1 MDRDSR
7 ASSSR
12 WLGESNPG
20 VPHRNLRRLV
30 RVDPANAAAIED
42 ADAPE
47 LSVVVPC
54 YNEQDVIHELHGRL
68 SEVCAGV
75 GLSYEIVLVNDGSR
89 DATWPMMLD
98 LAQQDPHLVLVN
110 LSRNHGHQLALSAG
124 LRVCQGRRILVL
136 DADLQDPPEL
146 LPEMLQRLEA
156 GADVVYGQRR
166 RRAGESVF
174 KRVTAG
180 AFYRLIE
187 FLTDVPIP
195 RDTGDFRLMTRRVLD
210 ALDAMPERHR
220 FLRGMVSWVGF
231 RQDPLLYDRQP
242 RLAGETKYT
251 LRKMVR
257 FALDAITAFSLKPLA
272 LASWCGGAGAAGS
285 VILGLWAGYCVLSG
299 TAGAAMVALAALV
312 LLVGSVQLVAVGIL
326 GEYLGR
332 MYEQVKGRPLY
343 LIDQVV
349 RTRHD
354 VPRATDDH
362 ESAV

>member
-12 WLGESNPG
+12 SHAESASA
-20 VPHRNLRRLV
+20 VPHRNLRRLA
-30 RVDPANAAAIED
+30 RVDPAESGVD
-42 ADAPE
+42 SDHDAPE
-47 LSVVVPC
+47 LSVVIPC
-54 YNEQDVIHELHGRL
+54 YNEQDVLPELHKRL
-68 SEVCAGV
+68 SEVCERV
-75 GLSYEIVLVNDGSR
+75 GLSFEIVLVNDGSR
-89 DATWPMMLD
+89 DGTWPLMLD
-98 LAQQDPHLVLVN
+98 LARRDPHLVLVN

-124 LRVCQGRRILVL
+124 LRMCRGGRILVL

-174 KRVTAG
+174 KRLTAG
-180 AFYRLIE
+180 VFYRVIE
-187 FLTDVPIP
+187 RLTDVPIP

-210 ALDAMPERHR
+210 TLDAMPERHR

-231 RQDPLLYDRQP
+231 RQEPLLYDRQP

-257 FALDAITAFSLKPLA
+257 FALDAITAFSIKPLA
-272 LASWCGGAGAAGS
+272 LASWCGGIGAAGS
-285 VILGLWAGYCVLSG
+285 VILGIWAILGVCSGYS
-299 TAGAAMVALAALV
+299 GAAMLALAALV
-312 LLVGSVQLVAVGIL
+312 LLVGSVQLITVGIL

-349 RTRHD
+349 HS
-354 VPRATDDH
+354 RADS
-362 ESAV
+362 ESASSLENA